1 MTQPKKT
8 IETITHFLPY
18 AEDGKVFGGMTLI
31 AQHTEGDSFIVAK
44 TSLCSIQDIYSKKI
58 GVKLARETS
67 GIRLPI
73 DHRFRRKM
81 THRHLR
87 DTVEFIFADQ

>member
-44 TSLCSIQDIYSKKI
+44 TSLCSIQDI
-58 GVKLARETS
+58 
-67 GIRLPI
+67 
-73 DHRFRRKM
+73 
-81 THRHLR
+81 
-87 DTVEFIFADQ
+87 